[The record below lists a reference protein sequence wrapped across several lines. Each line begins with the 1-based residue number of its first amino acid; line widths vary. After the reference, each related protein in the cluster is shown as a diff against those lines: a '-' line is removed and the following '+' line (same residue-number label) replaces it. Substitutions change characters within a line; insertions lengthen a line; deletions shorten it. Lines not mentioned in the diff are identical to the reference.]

1 MKKMKKI
8 IIKWSGH
15 KVSDSNGAQ
24 SKKITGMAHPGCCK
38 QDGGCGKKHGR

>member
-15 KVSDSNGAQ
+15 KVSDNDAQ
-24 SKKITGMAHPGCCK
+24 SKKITRMTHPGCCK